1 MSVRLGADAD
11 KETDM
16 GTGTI
21 PVAQYTVQVAA
32 NTLTPFARIQITGP
46 TLAHGIR
53 NDATLY
59 FFPSYATMSGSV
71 LNVGGLNFDGITV
84 IGRVPF
90 EEFGRFYDLLR
101 NEAPVQLYYTYGSSS
116 TTTKPLNLVAIRT
129 GDEPAGEGPEDADAV
144 EAAIGALVAASAV
157 ASGAVARLSEGADT
171 AG

>member
-1 MSVRLGADAD
+1 MSARLGADMD
-11 KETDM
+11 LEVDM

-21 PVAQYTVQVAA
+21 PVAHYTVQVAA

-59 FFPSYATMSGSV
+59 FFPSYAHLSGSV

-84 IGRVPF
+84 VGQVPF
-90 EEFGRFYDLLR
+90 AEFERFYDLLR

-144 EAAIGALVAASAV
+144 EAAIGALVAASTVPLAPAAV
-157 ASGAVARLSEGADT
+157 TGRGDS